1 MLLKII
7 LSILA
12 FNIQA
17 SDKLV
22 TWMTFDYAPIYQ
34 SDRSGFGDI
43 VSKQL
48 QNCLKDFKHGSLGS
62 SSLPRIF
69 KNLDSN
75 LTMYCLA
82 ALGTDPVEQKGRLV
96 SNLVFTIPNAFIVVR
111 KNDVERFNATNNR
124 ISLKALLKNT
134 KLLGGMVEQG
144 TYGKEVNSLLREHG
158 KNVLKRNS
166 VSPMG
171 FYKMLLQKRFDY
183 FFEYPISF
191 LYHIQSLPAEQRD
204 QFAYLYL
211 EENEKTGAIKAY
223 ALCSKASKAVIEKI
237 NICLKNPELQKTY
250 IDELVEHLPVD
261 LREDYRRLNLLL
273 IGK

>member
-34 SDRSGFGDI
+34 SDRRGFGDI
-43 VSKQL
+43 LSNQL
-48 QNCLKDFKHGSLGS
+48 QHCLKDFKHASLGS

-75 LTMYCLA
+75 KTMYCLP
-82 ALGTDPVEQKGRLV
+82 ALGTDPAEQKGRLV

-111 KNDVERFNATNNR
+111 KNDLERFNAINNR
-124 ISLKALLKNT
+124 ISLKKLLQNK

-144 TYGKEVNSLLREHG
+144 TYGKEVNGLLKDHG
-158 KNVLKRNS
+158 NNVLKRNS

-191 LYHIQSLPAEQRD
+191 LYHIQSLPPEQRD

-211 EENEKTGAIKAY
+211 EENEKSGDIKAY
-223 ALCSKASKAVIEKI
+223 ALCSKASKVVIEKI
-237 NICLKNPELQKTY
+237 NTCLKNSELQKTY
-250 IDELVEHLPVD
+250 VDELVEHLPVD
-261 LREDYRRLNLLL
+261 LREDYRRLNTHF
-273 IGK
+273 IGR